1 MSTPELFAPLVST
14 RAIARVLL
22 LALSTPGI
30 EMAARAWLQRPVV
43 GTGVEVVVMPSVVE
57 PSVVEPNMV
66 IPSVVDI
73 VARLLLREHLGYDP
87 VRRRHGV
94 PLTGEHGHKAPST

>member
-57 PSVVEPNMV
+57 PSVVEPSVVEPNMV

-87 VRRRHGV
+87 VRRTRSRAA
-94 PLTGEHGHKAPST
+94 E